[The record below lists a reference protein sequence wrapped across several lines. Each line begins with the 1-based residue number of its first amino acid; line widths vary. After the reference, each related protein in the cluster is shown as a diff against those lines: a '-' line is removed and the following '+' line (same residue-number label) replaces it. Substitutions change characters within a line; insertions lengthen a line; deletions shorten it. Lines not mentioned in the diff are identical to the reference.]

1 MTPDKEKVTTADSP
15 AADGDNVEEDISR
28 TEVTTV
34 SSKSRS
40 RIPVAKKSNQAGSSG
55 KFIVYNILS
64 T

>member
-1 MTPDKEKVTTADSP
+1 MTPDEGNVKTADSP
-15 AADGDNVEEDISR
+15 AADGDDVEEDISR

-55 KFIVYNILS
+55 KFIVFSCS